1 MPPLPHLPQPGQHS
15 DAVPPPVSTSPHL
28 ETREQS
34 KYAPSEPYG
43 SAAQAH
49 PATAETGPR
58 DATATP
64 ATPATPRAT
73 LRTNPR
79 GSSRAPHPRDRQART
94 PWTAIIATA
103 AATSLIVGGGTAAA
117 FTAMGI
123 GEPPQPAA
131 TSQSS
136 DGGSSLAEGSGGDWT
151 AVAATVANSVV
162 AIQVAGSDA
171 GGGSQGSGVVWD
183 DAGHIVTNHH
193 VVENAPE
200 GRVSVLVDNQV
211 FAGTVI
217 GSDAPT
223 DLAVVVLDNPPASLV
238 PIARGDADALRVGD
252 EVAAI
257 GNPLGLSGSVTT
269 GIVSALDRPIAAGS
283 GANQAAAI
291 TNAIQTSAALNP
303 GNSGGALMNR
313 AGELVGINSAIAT
326 LNGSQSG
333 NIGIGF
339 AIPVDLTNHIVTQL
353 IETGDVAHALLGT
366 TNGDGT
372 ATLDGVETLGAQ
384 VRTVEP
390 GGPAE
395 QAGIQ
400 VGDVIIE
407 ADGETIS
414 SSRDLVGTVRGFSV
428 GQEVVFKVIRDG
440 TVHEITVTMGQSPN
454 L

>member
-1 MPPLPHLPQPGQHS
+1 
-15 DAVPPPVSTSPHL
+15 
-28 ETREQS
+28 
-34 KYAPSEPYG
+34 
-43 SAAQAH
+43 
-49 PATAETGPR
+49 
-58 DATATP
+58 
-64 ATPATPRAT
+64 
-73 LRTNPR
+73 
-79 GSSRAPHPRDRQART
+79 
-94 PWTAIIATA
+94 
-103 AATSLIVGGGTAAA
+103 
-117 FTAMGI
+117 MGI

-223 DLAVVVLDNPPASLV
+223 DLAVVVLDNQPASLV
-238 PIARGDADALRVGD
+238 PLARGDADALRVGD

-269 GIVSALDRPIAAGS
+269 GIVSALDRPIATGS

-303 GNSGGALMNR
+303 GNSGGALVNR

-372 ATLDGVETLGAQ
+372 AILNGVETLGAQ